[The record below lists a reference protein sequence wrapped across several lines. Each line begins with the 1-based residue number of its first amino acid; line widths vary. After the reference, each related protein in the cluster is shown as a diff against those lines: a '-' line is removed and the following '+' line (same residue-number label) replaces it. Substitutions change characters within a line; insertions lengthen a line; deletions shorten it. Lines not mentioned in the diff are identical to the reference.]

1 MRSLFTITVL
11 FVAAL
16 GNAVASPH
24 FSADTLAPRQQ
35 AGTLTYIPGA
45 PPLTFNYTCTTPS
58 SQNYISVWSAV
69 DSEATTLSPLITTY
83 VSDSAGTALVPF
95 PDSLPGGQY
104 LALFVSAQDN
114 NIAGPVTVDF
124 GEMRQAGFIHL
135 LRRHRVLGRRS
146 AVYR

>member
-58 SQNYISVWSAV
+58 PQNYINVWSAV
-69 DSEATTLSPLITTY
+69 NPEATTLSPLITTY
-83 VSDSAGTALVPF
+83 VSDSAGTALV
-95 PDSLPGGQY
+95 GGQY